1 MQIKVFLVDD
11 EPHSIDLVKSILE
24 NHSDVKIVGVESN
37 PDEVISHIRFSRP
50 DLIVCDIEMP
60 GITGVDLVKQL
71 RELNYSTDVIFL
83 TAHKNYALDAYKI
96 HPFDYILKPVD
107 PTELYDSVN
116 RWQKLRMEKINAA
129 GYPLLNNVADAY
141 EKLRFN
147 NINGFILL
155 KPDDILYCEAKGNYT
170 LLNLIA
176 GKKKEMISQNLGALE
191 EKLSK
196 HRFFRLNRSFIVNLQ
211 YMVEIDKKKKVCR
224 IKHKEVSIDL
234 PVSIKRVRELEK
246 YI

>member
-1 MQIKVFLVDD
+1 MEIKVFLIDD
-11 EPHSIDLVKSILE
+11 EPHSINLVRSILE

-37 PDEVISHIRFSRP
+37 PDEVISHVRFTRP

-71 RELNYSTDVIFL
+71 RDLNYSTDVIFL

-107 PTELYDSVN
+107 PFEIYDSIN
-116 RWQKLRMEKINAA
+116 RWQKMRIQKSATSGHHLIN
-129 GYPLLNNVADAY
+129 NTVEAY

-147 NINGFILL
+147 NMNGFILV

-170 LLNLIA
+170 LLNLISENS
-176 GKKKEMISQNLGALE
+176 EMISQNLGTLE

-196 HRFFRLNRSFIVNLQ
+196 YRFFRLNRSFLVNLQ
-211 YMVEIDKKKKVCR
+211 YIVEVDKKKKLCR
-224 IKHKEVSIDL
+224 LKHEELMIDL

-246 YI
+246 FI